1 MQQQWL
7 FVSATG
13 QQFTANE
20 PDVPALVQSGQISAQ
35 TLMWREGMPQWMP
48 AASVFPIL
56 FSASSAVTQPMVG
69 GPASG
74 AAARAA
80 AATAAPAPATSGR
93 PASPTATSALGEAAI
108 RRLAGPL
115 IERKGWI
122 KLLGVLC
129 IIGGIFSLPALLIGL
144 LPIFAGV
151 SLMKMAGH
159 LERVQAGGDFAQL
172 EEVQRN
178 AAKFFFFQGIFVSIY
193 LAFIVLVIGLGL
205 IGGGAAAFRA
215 KQLETM
221 APGTGG
227 PTLEDIRMPDG
238 PPVRQGQ

>member
-7 FVSATG
+7 FVSGSG
-13 QQFTANE
+13 QQFSANE

-48 AASVFPIL
+48 AASVFPLL
-56 FSASSAVTQPMVG
+56 FSTSSAVTQPMMG
-69 GPASG
+69 GAV
-74 AAARAA
+74 
-80 AATAAPAPATSGR
+80 AAPAAASSPAPAAPGR

-108 RRLAGPL
+108 RRLAAPL

-122 KLLGVLC
+122 KLLGIMC

-144 LPIFAGV
+144 LPILAGA

-172 EEVQRN
+172 EEVQRT
-178 AAKFFFFQGIFVSIY
+178 AAKFFFFQGIFLSLY
-193 LAFIVLVIGLGL
+193 LAFIVLAVGLGVIGSGM
-205 IGGGAAAFRA
+205 AAFQM
-215 KQLETM
+215 KQIENS
-221 APGTGG
+221 APGSGG
-227 PTLEDIRMPDG
+227 PTLEDMRMPDG